1 MPRRV
6 KDRRGGAD
14 SPRVNLRLSPRALA
28 PVLALVVLAGIV
40 ASFMV
45 YRTLPSGAESSLDTA
60 APRPKPAAARKPAAA
75 KPKKAPVVRKAKA
88 TPVRP
93 KPKAKAP
100 AKLKPVAVPARA
112 PAPAPVRIP
121 ASARPKGDPVDKNG
135 LPLVLSR
142 ALAKNPVTVV
152 ALYDPSA
159 ALDGMSLAE
168 ARAGAAEVKAGFVA
182 ISIRNEP
189 QVRPLTQLLGVL
201 GSPSVLVYERPNTL
215 FVRLEGFADRA
226 TVAQAAANA
235 RQ

>member
-1 MPRRV
+1 MPSRV
-6 KDRRGGAD
+6 KDRRGLAD

-28 PVLALVVLAGIV
+28 PVLALVVLGGIA

-45 YRTLPSGAESSLDTA
+45 YRSLPSGAESSLDTA
-60 APRPKPAAARKPAAA
+60 LPRPKPASAREPAAA
-75 KPKKAPVVRKAKA
+75 KPKKAPVARKAKA

-93 KPKAKAP
+93 KPKAKV
-100 AKLKPVAVPARA
+100 AKPKPVAVPARA
-112 PAPAPVRIP
+112 PVRVP
-121 ASARPKGDPVDKNG
+121 ASAKPKGDPVDKNG

-159 ALDGMSLAE
+159 AIDEMSLAE

-182 ISIRNEP
+182 INIRNEP
-189 QVRPLTQLLGVL
+189 QVRPLAQLLGVL

-235 RQ
+235 RL